1 MTHFAFHVRRASS
14 YARAILRRPTL
25 ALLFAVALP
34 FAFAGASCGGSALR
48 ANDPNAPSP
57 SAAGAS
63 IEGDD
68 GRQQASASA
77 SASSVV
83 SPHEMPKACAASRGS
98 DLCTPPVDFVE
109 RLCDRN
115 YADAALALFAKDAP
129 WTRGYLRGKV
139 EAWNASGG
147 ASTRAVLAFDEEVV
161 VLRFRA
167 PGKGGIVVSG
177 AGGSYDVLRLDGNCF
192 TLDPENL
199 TTKRPPNPRHGPIL
213 FHRFAARTKDALLAN
228 DVVRGAY
235 VKRMK
240 ECQGAT
246 SGEVSIAC
254 VRADDGL
261 SAAVAAF
268 VVSGS
273 TVPTPE
279 RIP

>member
-1 MTHFAFHVRRASS
+1 MTSSMTHFACPVRRASS
-14 YARAILRRPTL
+14 YDRATLHRPTL
-25 ALLFAVALP
+25 ALLFAGALP
-34 FAFAGASCGGSALR
+34 FVFAGASCGGSGPR
-48 ANDPNAPSP
+48 ASDPSAPTAPS
-57 SAAGAS
+57 AVDAS
-63 IEGDD
+63 D
-68 GRQQASASA
+68 ASSHVSA
-77 SASSVV
+77 SASSAV
-83 SPHEMPKACAASRGS
+83 SPHEMPKACAPSRGS

-115 YADAALALFAKDAP
+115 HADAALSLFARDAP

-147 ASTRAVLAFDEEVV
+147 ASTRAVLAFDEEVI

-192 TLDPENL
+192 TLDPENI
-199 TTKRPPNPRHGPIL
+199 TTKRPPNPKHGPIL

-228 DVVRGAY
+228 DAVRGAY
-235 VKRMK
+235 IKRMK

-246 SGEVSIAC
+246 SGEVSMAC

-261 SAAVAAF
+261 SAAVASF

-273 TVPTPE
+273 PVPTPE